1 LYRIGAVELFSRSGR
16 DCQRQ
21 EVSEARSN

>member
-1 LYRIGAVELFSRSGR
+1 LHRIGAVELLSRNGR